1 VRLRL
6 RDSAASRALWDHAFE
21 LEYEVTLG
29 ARDLGLQLRVVNP
42 GAQLLGFTA
51 ALRSHIAVED
61 VREPNVRVLVRKAT
75 ALLLAAR

>member
-1 VRLRL
+1 MRLRL